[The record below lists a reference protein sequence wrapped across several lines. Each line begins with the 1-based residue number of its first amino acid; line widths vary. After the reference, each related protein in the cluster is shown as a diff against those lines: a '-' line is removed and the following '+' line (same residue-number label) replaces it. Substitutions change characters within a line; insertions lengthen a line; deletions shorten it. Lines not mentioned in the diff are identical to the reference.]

1 METGGLRKGTD
12 IHRMVK
18 HARPIRLLV
27 FRLFLIGVGL
37 AALCG
42 IGLLGTSR
50 TEAAPRGDDAS
61 ELIDAVNQ
69 LRASHGMDPLI
80 VDPIL
85 MQVAEKQNDYSISIG
100 QITHYGPDGSRP
112 RDQAIAAGYGGG
124 ATVFISE
131 NIVMGSGL
139 TASEAVEWWTGDDP
153 HLNTMLGPYYRDVG
167 AGVGGADGEVY
178 YTLMTGYVAGGLSA
192 NSTVPSGNTEP
203 LSYSGPPSIIT
214 STPRA
219 DGAIVHV
226 VEPGEALWT
235 IAAIYGV
242 DLDELLSLNGL
253 TADSVVL
260 PGDQLIVRPPPTA
273 TPTLQPT
280 ATITPT
286 PAPPTAI
293 PSPTPKP
300 SVFEVVGSWAAQPAS
315 WRRVGLATLI
325 VAWVGLVIGAIVVA
339 RRRF

>member
-1 METGGLRKGTD
+1 MMKLARQVRLALRR
-12 IHRMVK
+12 H
-18 HARPIRLLV
+18 
-27 FRLFLIGVGL
+27 FLIGVGL
-37 AALCG
+37 AVVGG
-42 IGLLGTSR
+42 IAFVEPPR
-50 TEAAPRGDDAS
+50 TEAAPRGDGAS

-69 LRASHGMDPLI
+69 LRASYGMDPLK

-85 MQVAEKQNDYSISIG
+85 MLVAEEQNDYSISIG

-131 NIVMGSGL
+131 NIIMGSGL
-139 TASEAVEWWTGDDP
+139 TTSEAVEWWTGDDP

-167 AGVGGADGEVY
+167 AGVGEADGEVY

-192 NSTVPSGNTEP
+192 NSTGPSGNAGQVS
-203 LSYSGPPSIIT
+203 LGGPGPILT

-226 VEPGEALWT
+226 VEPGQALWT
-235 IAAIYGV
+235 IAAIYRV

-260 PGDQLIVRPPPTA
+260 PGDQLLVRPPPTA
-273 TPTLQPT
+273 TATLAPT
-280 ATITPT
+280 ATTSST

-293 PSPTPKP
+293 PSPTPRP
-300 SVFEVVGSWAAQPAS
+300 SVVEVVVTWAGQPAS
-315 WRRVGLATLI
+315 WRRVGLATL
-325 VAWVGLVIGAIVVA
+325 VMAWVGLVIGAIVVA